1 MFKNPSKV
9 SRAWVKL
16 MNGEKFLKLDPINN
30 SRFMHILNSRFMHIL
45 NLIPMHENNLSIYIS
60 GSTM

>member
-1 MFKNPSKV
+1 MVKNPSKV

-16 MNGEKFLKLDPINN
+16 TNGEKFLKLLQKKLLLDPIN
-30 SRFMHILNSRFMHIL
+30 NSRFMHIL